1 MKRKIVIWA
10 FVFAGVL
17 GLLTGIRDIYA
28 PGFFNM
34 SPLIKSN
41 ADIVLQF
48 LAAAM
53 MFVCAALMIKSRSSW
68 PERK

>member
-1 MKRKIVIWA
+1 MKRRLVTAA
-10 FVFAGVL
+10 FAFAGVL
-17 GLLTGIRDIYA
+17 GLLTGVRDIYA

-48 LAAAM
+48 VAAAM
-53 MFVCAALMIKSRSSW
+53 MFVCAALISRTRTGW
-68 PERK
+68 PQG

>member
-1 MKRKIVIWA
+1 MKRKVVVAAW
-10 FVFAGVL
+10 VLAGVL

-48 LAAAM
+48 VAAAI
-53 MFVCAALMIKSRSSW
+53 MFVCAALMSRSRTGW
-68 PERK
+68 LWVR

>member
-1 MKRKIVIWA
+1 MKRKIVVAA

-17 GLLTGIRDIYA
+17 GLFTGIRDIYA
-28 PGFFNM
+28 PGFLNM

-48 LAAAM
+48 VAAAM
-53 MFVCAALMIKSRSSW
+53 MFVCAALMSRTRTGW
-68 PERK
+68 PNR

>member
-48 LAAAM
+48 AAAAM
-53 MFVCAALMIKSRSSW
+53 MFVCAALMSRSRSSW
-68 PERK
+68 PER